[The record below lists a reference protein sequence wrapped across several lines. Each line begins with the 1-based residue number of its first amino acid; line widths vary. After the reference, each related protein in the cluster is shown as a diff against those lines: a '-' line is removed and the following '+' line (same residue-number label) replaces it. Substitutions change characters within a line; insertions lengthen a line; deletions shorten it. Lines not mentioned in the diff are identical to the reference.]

1 LLGNAPL
8 WYTSTRSKNSFLENV
23 PQSSEHCSTSIAGEG
38 AERKKETRM
47 SRRILVIDDNESLLE
62 VFQLILESEGYDVFL
77 STGND
82 EEVQHVEA
90 LDPSLIILDAKLG
103 QDDGFV
109 LVEKLKRYPPTKHI
123 PLILCTAAVEE
134 IREQEDTLRQRDIS
148 VLYKPFELDEL
159 LQVVEECL
167 RIKT

>member
-1 LLGNAPL
+1 
-8 WYTSTRSKNSFLENV
+8 
-23 PQSSEHCSTSIAGEG
+23 
-38 AERKKETRM
+38 M
-47 SRRILVIDDNESLLE
+47 SRRILVIDDDDSLLE
-62 VFQLILESEGYDVFL
+62 LFQLILESEGYDLHLFK
-77 STGND
+77 GND
-82 EEVQHVEA
+82 EDAKDVET
-90 LDPSLIILDAKLG
+90 LHPSLIILDIKLG
-103 QDDGFV
+103 QDYNGFV
-109 LVEKLKRYPPTKHI
+109 LLEKLKRYPPTKHI